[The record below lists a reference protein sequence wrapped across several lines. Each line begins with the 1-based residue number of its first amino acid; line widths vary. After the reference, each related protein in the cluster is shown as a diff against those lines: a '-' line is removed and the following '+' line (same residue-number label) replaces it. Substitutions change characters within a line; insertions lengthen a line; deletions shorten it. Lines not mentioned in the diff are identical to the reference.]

1 MPGRPHAS
9 ITHPPYYHNRQKLPW
24 TLLWQVRLPQ
34 HSLSSVQ
41 NSELGVQQVLP
52 FSQELPPLQHRS
64 PAAQE
69 PPFGRQVSQVPVV
82 LPENLLQILLQH

>member
-41 NSELGVQQVLP
+41 NSELQCY
-52 FSQELPPLQHRS
+52 
-64 PAAQE
+64 A
-69 PPFGRQVSQVPVV
+69 VV
-82 LPENLLQILLQH
+82 LDLGLIGCLVQYRGCRGPLLIITEPR